1 MLRSC
6 SPYRPSPP
14 SLPIILRPSL
24 LMPEPSSLT
33 QQDHSSQSKP
43 MSIWRAPASREFC
56 RSSDTSWGSEVRI
69 WVERSLAR
77 VEEFNASMAP
87 CIYLLLT
94 LDEDGDVFGQS
105 SHMAIINRVCH
116 IRKTPKPLPFPS
128 HVVLPPTL
136 FRPRKARSRVTMP
149 SPRPTTSR
157 VSVGLI
163 IPSSQRC
170 AVEYS
175 AVDWSSIS
183 AFKEECWAGSLIKRN
198 KTKWLFVTEKQSQK
212 HLLWHCGHDLGQLT
226 RTHDGNFGVLIF
238 THHSRSNRAGYFI
251 TYRPHP

>member
-1 MLRSC
+1 
-6 SPYRPSPP
+6 
-14 SLPIILRPSL
+14 
-24 LMPEPSSLT
+24 
-33 QQDHSSQSKP
+33 
-43 MSIWRAPASREFC
+43 
-56 RSSDTSWGSEVRI
+56 
-69 WVERSLAR
+69 LAR

-87 CIYLLLT
+87 FIYLRFRR
-94 LDEDGDVFGQS
+94 LDDDEDVFGQY
-105 SHMAIINRVCH
+105 SHTNHSYIRLTCY

-183 AFKEECWAGSLIKRN
+183 AFKEECWAGSLIKINR
-198 KTKWLFVTEKQSQK
+198 TKWSMFVAEKQSQRN
-212 HLLWHCGHDLGQLT
+212 LL
-226 RTHDGNFGVLIF
+226 
-238 THHSRSNRAGYFI
+238 
-251 TYRPHP
+251 